1 MRRVILTALP
11 VALLVSACNEP
22 RTFPG
27 GPDTGLAL
35 ARSGRA
41 KDSLILVKDSLLAV
55 KERQLSLQ
63 SQLIGDASTSARLVS
78 EIDKALSDARIRV
91 APDTLQPESAIQNVS
106 TDLAMVQK
114 KVNVV
119 LSRLRQSE
127 ARVRKMRSD
136 SVAHAALD
144 QQQLRE
150 YEASIASLRASVQQQ
165 QMEIAL
171 LTQRVDSLG
180 RENVVLAAARDSV
193 TRVAN
198 ALAAEEDSV
207 FVAIGTERELAQL
220 GVVRREGGT
229 LLMFGRGKTL
239 VPGRSPD
246 PSAWQVLSRSKDLSI
261 MLPKPNTDYRVV
273 SRQSLTYAD
282 LPRPQD
288 VIVRGELRITDPEKF
303 WAPSKYLILVQ
314 R

>member
-11 VALLVSACNEP
+11 VALIVSACNEP
-22 RTFPG
+22 RNFPG
-27 GPDTGLAL
+27 GSDTGIAL

-41 KDSLILVKDSLLAV
+41 KDSLIMVKDSLLAV

-78 EIDKALSDARIRV
+78 EIDKALSDARVRV

-119 LSRLRQSE
+119 LARLRQSE
-127 ARVRKMRSD
+127 ARVRRMRSD

-144 QQQLRE
+144 QTQLRE
-150 YEASIASLRASVQQQ
+150 YESSIASLRQSVQQQ

-171 LTQRVDSLG
+171 LSQRVDSLG
-180 RENVVLAAARDSV
+180 RENVVIAAARDSV

-198 ALAAEEDSV
+198 AMAAQEDSV
-207 FVAIGTERELAQL
+207 WVAIGTEKELAEK

-239 VPGRSPD
+239 VPGRSFD
-246 PSAWQVLSRSKDLSI
+246 PSAFTAISKSKDLSI
-261 MLPKPNTDYRVV
+261 MLPKADKDYRVV
-273 SRQSLTYAD
+273 SRQSLAYAD

-288 VIVRGELRITDPEKF
+288 AIVRGELRITDPEKF
-303 WAPSKYLILVQ
+303 WAPSRYLILVQ